1 MQTLRRPSL
10 VLAAAGLLLA
20 PAHGGSAFEPGTTSN
35 PSGPRLL
42 VKNAVWNELQTH
54 QHPKA
59 YFEYRETDESPG
71 QSSLSTEIETP
82 QGVVASEMEDNGH
95 PLTDE
100 QRSRDAQQLQKLVR
114 SPKARR
120 QLLQSQQDED
130 RRRMELLK
138 QFPAAFLFQFEG
150 READGVVRLKFRPD
164 PRFQPPSKQ
173 DLILRGMTG
182 TIQID
187 SRRQRLVEIDGT
199 LTRDVTLGWGVVVRL
214 YRGGHFVMKEAEVG
228 PGCWRTTLLAVD
240 LDGKIFLVKSLKVR
254 LKQVCE
260 NFKQVAKNL
269 TVPQAVT
276 MLRARQNKSGQGAVD

>member
-1 MQTLRRPSL
+1 MEILRRPSL

-20 PAHGGSAFEPGTTSN
+20 PAHGGSAFEPAGAISSS
-35 PSGPRLL
+35 SGLRLL
-42 VKNAVWNELQTH
+42 VKNAVRNELQSR

-59 YFEYRETDESPG
+59 YFEYLETDESPG
-71 QSSLSTEIETP
+71 DSSVSKEIETT
-82 QGVVASEMEDNGH
+82 QGVVASETQDNGH

-100 QRSRDAQQLQKLVR
+100 QRSKNARQLQKLVR

-120 QLLQSQQDED
+120 QLFQSQQDED

-138 QFPAAFLFQFEG
+138 QFPAAFLFQFDG
-150 READGVVRLKFRPD
+150 REPDGVVRLKFRPD
-164 PRFQPPSKQ
+164 PQFQPPSKQ

-182 TIQID
+182 TMRID
-187 SRRQRLVEIDGT
+187 PRRQRLVEIDGT

-214 YRGGHFVMKEAEVG
+214 YRGGHFVMREAEVG

-254 LKQVCE
+254 MKQVCE

-269 TVPQAVT
+269 TVPQAVA
-276 MLRARQNKSGQGAVD
+276 MLRAHSG